1 MSSSKRRRILAPR
14 LFSLTC
20 VRTEMS
26 DLKVAD
32 KLSGQRQR
40 VLVVGAGIIG
50 LAVALRLQQDGHGVT
65 LVDRDEPMS
74 GCSAGNA
81 GHLTEANIF
90 PPLSLELLMQLP
102 RLLLMRDGPVVVRP
116 SYALQMAAW
125 VRRALPTLN
134 SDTKEQIVTTLAAM
148 SLAAY
153 EELRLL
159 AQISGAEALL
169 HRDGAIYAFRSL
181 EALDRKAAALAVW
194 QANDVKVDRLDA
206 DELAE
211 MEPALCRP
219 LAGGF
224 FFRNSGRCSDPK
236 EFGMRMFRKLA
247 NAGVPFHKARVDDVQ
262 CTGDGLRLTTSSGD
276 LQADKVVLC
285 AGYGTGELIRRLGGT
300 APLAS
305 ERGYHLM
312 LPQPSIALRRPVA
325 FPEHYFI
332 ATPMDNGL
340 RLGGTAEFC
349 QPDAPPD
356 YRRAHAMLGLV
367 QQYLPGTSGIDAQPW
382 MGVRPSL
389 PDGLPT
395 IGEMTK
401 RPGVLYAFGHGHTGL
416 TLSGITAAC
425 VSALLG
431 GSAPGFDFSPLDLK
445 RFE

>member
-1 MSSSKRRRILAPR
+1 MPQ
-14 LFSLTC
+14 LTS
-20 VRTEMS
+20 TDE
-26 DLKVAD
+26 
-32 KLSGQRQR
+32 LSGRRQR

-50 LAVALRLQQDGHGVT
+50 LAVALRLQHDGHGVSI
-65 LVDRDEPMS
+65 VDRDEPMS

-90 PPLSLELLMQLP
+90 PPLSLELLLQLP

-125 VRRALPTLN
+125 VRHALPTLN
-134 SDTKEQIVTTLAAM
+134 SHTKERIVSTLAAM
-148 SLAAY
+148 SLSAY
-153 EELRLL
+153 EELRQL
-159 AQISGAEALL
+159 AHLSGAQDLL
-169 HRDGAIYAFRSL
+169 HRDGAICAFRSL
-181 EALDRKAAALAVW
+181 ETLDRKAAALAVW
-194 QANDVKVDRLDA
+194 QANDIKVDRLDA

-236 EFGMRMFRKLA
+236 EFGMRMFRRLT
-247 NAGVPFHKARVDDVQ
+247 NAGATFHKTRVDDVQ
-262 CTGDGLRLTTSSGD
+262 RTGDGLRLATSSGH

-312 LPQPSIALRRPVA
+312 LPQPSITLRRPVA

-340 RLGGTAEFC
+340 RLGGTAEFS

-356 YRRAHAMLGLV
+356 YRRAHAMLSLV
-367 QQYLPGTSGIDAQPW
+367 QQYLPGTRGTDAQPW

-389 PDGLPT
+389 PDGLPA
-395 IGEMTK
+395 IGELG
-401 RPGVLYAFGHGHTGL
+401 RQPGVFYAFGHGHTGL
-416 TLSGITAAC
+416 TLSGITASC

-431 GSAPGFDFSPLDLK
+431 GDAPSFDFSPLDLK
-445 RFE
+445 RFA